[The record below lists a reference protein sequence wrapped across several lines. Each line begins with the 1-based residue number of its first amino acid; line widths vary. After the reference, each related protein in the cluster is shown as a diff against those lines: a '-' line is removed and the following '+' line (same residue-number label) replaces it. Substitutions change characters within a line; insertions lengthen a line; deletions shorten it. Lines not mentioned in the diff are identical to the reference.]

1 MTQQRTSTIPPAPKA
16 LTICAWVAVGSVII
30 QAVLA
35 CFMLS
40 GVHGL
45 GDAHMGF
52 GIVTL
57 LATIVTAVLAVMW
70 KRRGG
75 PSAVVGHAAGM
86 AVLIL
91 VQYVL
96 GELSNGGAIKWIH
109 VVLGVVIV
117 IGLFVLPR
125 SISKTSSK

>member
-1 MTQQRTSTIPPAPKA
+1 MTQQHTSTIPSAPKA
-16 LTICAWVAVGSVII
+16 LTISAWVAVGAVIV

-45 GDAHMGF
+45 GDVHMGF

-57 LATIVTAVLAVMW
+57 LA
-70 KRRGG
+70 
-75 PSAVVGHAAGM
+75 VVGHAVGM

-96 GELSNGGAIKWIH
+96 GELSSGGAIKWIH

-117 IGLFVLPR
+117 IGLLVLPQ
-125 SISKTSSK
+125 SIGKNSSK

>member
-1 MTQQRTSTIPPAPKA
+1 M
-16 LTICAWVAVGSVII
+16 
-30 QAVLA
+30 
-35 CFMLS
+35 
-40 GVHGL
+40 
-45 GDAHMGF
+45 
-52 GIVTL
+52 
-57 LATIVTAVLAVMW
+57 
-70 KRRGG
+70 
-75 PSAVVGHAAGM
+75 VGHAAGM

-125 SISKTSSK
+125 SISKNSSK

>member
-1 MTQQRTSTIPPAPKA
+1 MTQQRTSTVSSAPKA
-16 LTICAWVAVGSVII
+16 LTICVWVAVGSVVI

-57 LATIVTAVLAVMW
+57 LAAIVAAVLAVMW

-75 PSAVVGHAAGM
+75 SLAVVGHAVGM

-117 IGLFVLPR
+117 IGLLVLPQ
-125 SISKTSSK
+125 SIGKNSSK

>member
-1 MTQQRTSTIPPAPKA
+1 MTQQHTSTIPSAPKA
-16 LTICAWVAVGSVII
+16 LTISAWVAVGAVIV

-45 GDAHMGF
+45 GDVHMGR
-52 GIVTL
+52 GTRSR
-57 LATIVTAVLAVMW
+57 LAPLAAAVRGVKSKL
-70 KRRGG
+70 RGG
-75 PSAVVGHAAGM
+75 CAAVVGHAVGM

-96 GELSNGGAIKWIH
+96 GELSSGGAIKWIH

-117 IGLFVLPR
+117 IGLLVLPQ
-125 SISKTSSK
+125 SIGKNSSK